1 MFVQS
6 SGLMNRLFAN
16 VCPGRKSRTMSVH
29 LEFFMSES
37 NLQNIFHGK
46 LLASNLKML
55 KLHIRP
61 EVGGGRER
69 DRKSELEASHPTE
82 NQSLP
87 MDIQIW
93 KNIQIDDIIFNFFFF
108 FVAFNL
114 VWVSRK
120 CVDFPD
126 RLNIAE
132 KAGTKKN

>member
-61 EVGGGRER
+61 EVGGLGEKETEKVSLKLRIPLKTNLCQWIFKYGKIFKLMTLFSIFSSFLLPSISFGCRENV
-69 DRKSELEASHPTE
+69 SISP
-82 NQSLP
+82 
-87 MDIQIW
+87 
-93 KNIQIDDIIFNFFFF
+93 ID
-108 FVAFNL
+108 
-114 VWVSRK
+114 
-120 CVDFPD
+120 
-126 RLNIAE
+126 
-132 KAGTKKN
+132 

>member
-1 MFVQS
+1 MPWTKEPDDVRSLGIFYERIQ
-6 SGLMNRLFAN
+6 FAKYISWQA
-16 VCPGRKSRTMSVH
+16 V
-29 LEFFMSES
+29 
-37 NLQNIFHGK
+37 GK
-46 LLASNLKML
+46 QFENAQAS
-55 KLHIRP
+55 HSARGG
-61 EVGGGRER
+61 GGGRER

-82 NQSLP
+82 NQYLP
-87 MDIQIW
+87 MDNQIW